1 MAISKVDTFDLGDF
15 TAISGTPSISE
26 DEIQMTQGDSAA
38 SPAYQ
43 LKNTGGRFK
52 ARVSL
57 NTLSGLVV
65 SVQGRLGPGDEF
77 HLITSSVSAGRLSVT
92 PENVMPEMRIV
103 MTKTTSGA
111 VTYVQTGAVCLGEV

>member
-1 MAISKVDTFDLGDF
+1 MAISKVDTFDLGAF
-15 TAISGTPSISE
+15 TAISGTPIITE
-26 DEIQMTQGDSAA
+26 DEVRMSQNDAVV

-52 ARVSL
+52 ARVAL
-57 NTLSGLVV
+57 NTLAGLVV
-65 SVQGRLGPGDEF
+65 SAQGRLGPGDDF

-103 MTKTTSGA
+103 ITKTTVGS
-111 VTYVQTGAVCLGEV
+111 VTYSQTGAVCLGEV